1 VTVRVCVSWQVVRG
15 VAAVTHPQP
24 ARAGRNHLYGY
35 APIGCDVTN
44 YSSQR
49 KRPLVLVVDDEPAVI
64 RMMTLELKAQGFDV
78 VGSQVGDDT
87 FRTIDQY
94 EPEVAVMEVV
104 LPGVTGFELLGEI
117 KRRYGLPVVFVTTQG
132 NRGDRDYALS
142 VGADDYITKPF
153 SPSDLASRLRAVLP
167 EGRETSRRD
176 QLRLGDVEIDL
187 GRRVVRRG
195 GNEVV
200 LTTNEWALL
209 YALASQRGRQV
220 SARDLLIE
228 VWGGDYAADTHY
240 LEAWIRRLREK
251 LEPEPNA
258 PRLLIGDAARGY
270 ALGRPNL
277 RAMRPTA

>member
-1 VTVRVCVSWQVVRG
+1 MG
-15 VAAVTHPQP
+15 
-24 ARAGRNHLYGY
+24 
-35 APIGCDVTN
+35 APIRCHVTN

-87 FRTIDQY
+87 YRTIEQY

-104 LPGVTGFELLGEI
+104 LPGVTGFEVLGEI
-117 KRRYGLPVVFVTTQG
+117 KRRYSLPVVFVTTQG
-132 NRGDRDYALS
+132 NRGDRDHALNI
-142 VGADDYITKPF
+142 GADDYVTKPF
-153 SPSDLASRLRAVLP
+153 SPSDLAARLRAVLP
-167 EGRETSRRD
+167 EGRDASRRD
-176 QLRLGDVEIDL
+176 QLRLGAVEIDL
-187 GRRVVRRG
+187 GRRIVRRD
-195 GNEVV
+195 GNEVT

-209 YALASQRGRQV
+209 YALASQRARHV
-220 SARDLLIE
+220 SARDLLIA

-251 LEPEPNA
+251 LEAEPNA
-258 PRLLIGDAARGY
+258 PRLLIGDATQGY

-277 RAMRPTA
+277 REMRPSA